1 MSRKRVI
8 VVEDE
13 ADLAELVAM
22 RLRREGYVVD
32 VAHDG
37 DEALGKIRSAAP
49 DLVLLDI
56 MLPGK
61 SGTQVLRELRADPRT
76 GAVPVVMLTAR
87 SADVDQVVGL
97 ALGADDYITK
107 PFSMAVLAARV
118 AAVLRRAAT
127 RAESDGRPIQVG
139 QIVIEPQRHEV
150 RVSGKPVALTPT
162 EFRLLVAMAAARG
175 RVLSRSQLIDQ
186 TLGPQTVVT
195 DRTIDV
201 HLTALRRKLGSC
213 RRHIKTVR
221 GAGYR
226 LAVDENETP

>member
-1 MSRKRVI
+1 
-8 VVEDE
+8 
-13 ADLAELVAM
+13 VAT
-22 RLRREGYVVD
+22 RLQREGYKVD

-37 DEALGKIRSAAP
+37 GEGLNRIRSQPP

-56 MLPGK
+56 MLPGMP
-61 SGTQVLRELRADPRT
+61 GTQVLRVLRADPRT
-76 GAVPVVMLTAR
+76 SAIPVVMLTAR

-127 RAESDGRPIQVG
+127 RVESDGRPIQAG
-139 QIVIEPQRHEV
+139 DIVIDPQRHEV
-150 RVSGKPVALTPT
+150 RVSGKPVALTRT
-162 EFRLLVAMAAARG
+162 EFRLLLAMAAARG

-201 HLTALRRKLGSC
+201 HLTALRRKLGSS